1 MNEFYAILTIFG
13 MFLIRIGIPFTLLI
27 ILGTLIERHQ
37 TRQRANI
44 LEMPAQKQESDEQKK
59 AA

>member
-1 MNEFYAILTIFG
+1 MNEVYAIATIIG
-13 MFLIRIGIPFTLLI
+13 MFLLRIGIPFTLLI

-37 TRQRANI
+37 NRQRAKI
-44 LEMPAQKQESDEQKK
+44 LEMPVQKQASDEQKK

>member
-1 MNEFYAILTIFG
+1 MDDFYAIATIIG

-37 TRQRANI
+37 NRQRAKI
-44 LEMPAQKQESDEQKK
+44 LEMPVQKQSSDDQKK